1 MAWMLGY
8 DTVEELVEAIDG
20 KVIQTD
26 EGKLAIISACHDITS
41 FVERHKKLEESN
53 RTLNERNRNL
63 SVLSRDY
70 TTVLLCDLKQDTKG
84 RLMPE

>member
-1 MAWMLGY
+1 MLGY

-26 EGKLAIISACHDITS
+26 EGKLVIISACHDITS